1 MPEETTQSEIHLKV
15 IHDFLIEL
23 ARQAGDMITSAH
35 PLTIDTKKNCT
46 LLASLRSELGLR

>member
-1 MPEETTQSEIHLKV
+1 MPEETTQSEAHFKV

-23 ARQAGDMITSAH
+23 ARQAGQMITSAH

-46 LLASLRSELGLR
+46 VLARLRSELGLR